1 MQPQAIRIPVK
12 ETMGDLGQEAGTI
25 AGIVGRGCSA
35 MGHPSHRLE
44 RHGHDFVRAGSRSVG
59 DEADTAGVV
68 LACGVEGGPRKTG
81 GVSGIVLTGTGR
93 VDPLPIGGHGAS

>member
-1 MQPQAIRIPVK
+1 MQPQALRIPVK
-12 ETMGDLGQEAGTI
+12 ETMGDRGQEAGTS
-25 AGIVGRGCSA
+25 AGSVRRGSSA
-35 MGHPSHRLE
+35 LGHASHGLE
-44 RHGHDFVRAGSRSVG
+44 RHRHDFMSAGTRSVG
-59 DEADTAGVV
+59 DEADTAGIV

>member
-25 AGIVGRGCSA
+25 AGIVGRGCSS
-35 MGHPSHRLE
+35 MGHPGHGLE
-44 RHGHDFVRAGSRSVG
+44 RHGHDFMSAGTRRVG
-59 DEADTAGVV
+59 DKADTAGIV
-68 LACGVEGGPRKTG
+68 LAGGVERGPRKTG